1 MSLLRRFREIAFR
14 TECPEDLATI
24 IIEVTLLNTPTGN
37 HDDVDRLCEDVT

>member
-24 IIEVTLLNTPTGN
+24 IIEIAVLNTPTGN
-37 HDDVDRLCEDVT
+37 HNHVDRLCEIVT